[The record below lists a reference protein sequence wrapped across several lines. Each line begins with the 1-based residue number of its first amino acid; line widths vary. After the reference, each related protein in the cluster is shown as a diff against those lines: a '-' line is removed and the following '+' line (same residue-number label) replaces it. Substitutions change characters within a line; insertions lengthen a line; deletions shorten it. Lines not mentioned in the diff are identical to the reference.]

1 MVFGGFHDNLR
12 DSKYFNDVYAFDLE
26 SRAWSKL
33 STTGSEPS
41 PRSRMHTPLCS
52 NINNRLID
60 VEFDRPIS
68 G

>member
-1 MVFGGFHDNLR
+1 MLIFVRKWLLVFGGFHDNLR

-41 PRSRMHTPLCS
+41 PRSNNPHTEKEYQYS
-52 NINNRLID
+52 SR
-60 VEFDRPIS
+60 
-68 G
+68 